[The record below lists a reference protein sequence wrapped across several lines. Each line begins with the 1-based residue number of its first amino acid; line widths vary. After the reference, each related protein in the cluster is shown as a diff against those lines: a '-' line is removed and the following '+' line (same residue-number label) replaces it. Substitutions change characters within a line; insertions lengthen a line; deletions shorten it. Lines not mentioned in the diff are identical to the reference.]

1 MGPAFQ
7 LLFTPIGYPGFQ
19 YPGSKILR
27 ISMYT
32 APAILACAMNLLNA
46 ICIHKLFR
54 EIYAGVISVRLVSIF
69 VWINLINIYTESTKQ
84 WSNTTIH
91 IAIAG
96 YESNASLL
104 YNSIHSNVCSHKFGN
119 VNLLFYTNSHHSSM
133 NSI

>member
-1 MGPAFQ
+1 MALGKQFRQNQLKNYVNILGMTMGPAFQ

-54 EIYAGVISVRLVSIF
+54 EIYAGVISVRLVSF
-69 VWINLINIYTESTKQ
+69 
-84 WSNTTIH
+84 
-91 IAIAG
+91 
-96 YESNASLL
+96 
-104 YNSIHSNVCSHKFGN
+104 
-119 VNLLFYTNSHHSSM
+119 LFCLD
-133 NSI
+133 

>member
-32 APAILACAMNLLNA
+32 APAILACAMNLFNA

-54 EIYAGVISVRLVSIF
+54 EIYAGVISVRLVGIF
-69 VWINLINIYTESTKQ
+69 IWIKLIFAQKAQNNGQTPQFTLPSPDMKAMLLCYITRFTQMFIHTNLET
-84 WSNTTIH
+84 
-91 IAIAG
+91 
-96 YESNASLL
+96 
-104 YNSIHSNVCSHKFGN
+104 
-119 VNLLFYTNSHHSSM
+119 
-133 NSI
+133 